1 MEGYEF
7 LIEKEEIWARV
18 LTEVLSDNGVPFVTR
33 SVLGAGFVLKTG
45 MQEIIRIFVPAEF
58 LEKARELCDELF
70 SQDFAE

>member
-18 LTEVLSDNGVPFVTR
+18 LTEVLFDNGVPFVTR

-45 MQEIIRIFVPAEF
+45 MQERIQIFVPAGF
-58 LEKARELCDELF
+58 YDKARELCDELF

>member
-18 LTEVLSDNGVPFVTR
+18 LAEVLSDNGVPFVSR
-33 SVLGAGFVLKTG
+33 GLHGVGFVLKTG
-45 MQEIIRIFVPAEF
+45 MQERIQIFVPAEF
-58 LEKARELCDELF
+58 LEKARELCVELF

>member
-18 LTEVLSDNGVPFVTR
+18 LTEVLSDNGVPFVSR
-33 SVLGAGFVLKTG
+33 GLYGVGFVLKTG
-45 MQEIIRIFVPAEF
+45 MQERIQIFVPAEF
-58 LEKARELCDELF
+58 LDKARELCDELF

>member
-18 LTEVLSDNGVPFVTR
+18 LAEVLSDNGVPFVTR

-58 LEKARELCDELF
+58 YDKARELCDELF